1 MRKLLF
7 AALLAL
13 TPAVTLA
20 DTFQFAFNGVLAPI
34 MYTPA
39 GSPATLSFSWQIAGP
54 PESYLYDGQY
64 PDFRYTSVPYSANP
78 FIANDNIT
86 LYSYGDA
93 NNPSGATEELINFF
107 TTDGSLYDVYGIATI
122 DTPQSFYTG
131 PQSNPTFLPGTY
143 QAEFDFHDYT
153 IYDGTLAVTD
163 LSNPGAVTPEPST
176 LALLGTGLAGL
187 ATVLRRRP

>member
-1 MRKLLF
+1 MRTLLL

-13 TPAVTLA
+13 TPVAALA
-20 DTFQFAFNGVLAPI
+20 DTFQFTFNGTFQPN
-34 MYTPA
+34 MYVPT
-39 GSPATLSFSWQIAGP
+39 GYLTLSFSWQIAGP
-54 PESYLYDGQY
+54 PESYLYDDQY

-86 LYSYGDA
+86 LYSYGIA
-93 NNPSGATEELINFF
+93 NNLPAVTEELINFF

-163 LSNPGAVTPEPST
+163 LSNPGTVTPEPST
-176 LALLGTGLAGL
+176 LALLGTGLVGL